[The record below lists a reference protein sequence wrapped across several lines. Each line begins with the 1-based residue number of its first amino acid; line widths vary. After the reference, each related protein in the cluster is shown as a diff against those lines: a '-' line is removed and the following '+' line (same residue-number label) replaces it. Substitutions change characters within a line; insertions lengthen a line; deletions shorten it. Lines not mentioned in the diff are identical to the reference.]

1 MCQIKKKI
9 HNPKIIMRKTLEI
22 PIEGYSIKCCSCC
35 LVAVLSD
42 SLVTPWTV
50 AHQASLSMR
59 FFRQEYWSG
68 LPFSSSGDLPDP
80 GIEPRSLALQADSLV
95 PEPPGKPSNRNQV
108 HKRCNVFET
117 S

>member
-1 MCQIKKKI
+1 
-9 HNPKIIMRKTLEI
+9 MRKTLEI

-68 LPFSSSGDLPDP
+68 LPFPSPGELPDLEM
-80 GIEPRSLALQADSLV
+80 EPASPAHVSCIAGRFFY
-95 PEPPGKPSNRNQV
+95 
-108 HKRCNVFET
+108 C
-117 S
+117 